1 MTARI
6 EADWLR
12 DPDLQR
18 ALAALSVEGDEARVV
33 GGAVRNHLM
42 GRPITDV
49 DIATTA
55 LPETVIERGRAAG
68 FKPVPT
74 GIAHGTVTLV
84 AGGRPFEV
92 TTLRRDHE
100 TDGRRAKV
108 IFGRDWEADARR
120 RDFTINALY
129 CDAQGHVLDLVGGT
143 RDIESRTVRF
153 IGDAAERIE
162 EDYLRILRFY
172 RFFAWYG
179 EGRPDAD
186 GIRATARLKNG
197 LSRLSVERVWAEL
210 RKLLAAPDPSRAL
223 LWMRQAGVLSAVLPE
238 SERWGID
245 AVHGV
250 MREEAQRGWPADPLF
265 RLMAIVPPD
274 AARMGE
280 LAARLKLSKADRD
293 RLTAWALSA
302 PVSETTSDSALR
314 AALYFGEPQAVVD
327 RLRLAVCAV
336 GGGSAEAAASKLR
349 LDSLLLA
356 AERFERPKLPVSGA
370 DLAAAGLSAGP
381 QMGAELR
388 RLETA
393 WVESG
398 FVLGRDALLA
408 RLKG

>member
-6 EADWLR
+6 EAAWLQ

-18 ALAALSVEGDEARVV
+18 ALAALAVDGCEARVV

-42 GRPITDV
+42 GRAITDV

-68 FKPVPT
+68 FKAVPT

-84 AGGRPFEV
+84 ANGRPFEV
-92 TTLRRDHE
+92 TTLRSDHE
-100 TDGRRAKV
+100 TDGRHAKV
-108 IFGRDWEADARR
+108 VFGRDWEADARR

-129 CDAQGHVLDLVGGT
+129 CDADGEILDLVGGT
-143 RDIESRTVRF
+143 RDIETRTLRF

-162 EDYLRILRFY
+162 EDFLRILRFY

-186 GIRATARLKNG
+186 GIRATARLKGG
-197 LSRLSVERVWAEL
+197 LSRLSVERVWSEL

-245 AVHGV
+245 GIHDLV
-250 MREEAQRGWPADPLF
+250 REEGRRGWPADPMI

-280 LAARLKLSKADRD
+280 LSARLKLSNADRD
-293 RLTAWALSA
+293 RLTAWALSE
-302 PVSETTSDSALR
+302 PVSETTSDAALR
-314 AALYFGEPQAVVD
+314 AALYFGDPQAVAD
-327 RLRLAVCAV
+327 RLRLAL
-336 GGGSAEAAASKLR
+336 SATAGEAPEAASSKLR
-349 LDSLLLA
+349 LTALLA
-356 AERFERPKLPVSGA
+356 SAERFERPKLPVSGS

-388 RLETA
+388 RLERI
-393 WVESG
+393 WVDSG
-398 FVLGRDALLA
+398 FVLDRDALLS
-408 RLKG
+408 RVRG